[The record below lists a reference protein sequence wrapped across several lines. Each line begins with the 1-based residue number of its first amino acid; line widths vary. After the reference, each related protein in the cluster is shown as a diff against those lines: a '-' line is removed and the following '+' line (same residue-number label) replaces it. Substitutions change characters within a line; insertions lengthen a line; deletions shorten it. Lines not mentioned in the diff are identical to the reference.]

1 MKMKNLMQFEV
12 KTYKGLNKNNLA
24 DDVIAFLNT
33 YRHSDSQDKLVKYA
47 DMELTQFIRSI
58 VSDRKDAELK
68 DLEMQNLIQKYKQ
81 AS

>member
-1 MKMKNLMQFEV
+1 MQFEA

-33 YRHSDSQDKLVKYA
+33 YRHSDSQNKLVKYA

-58 VSDRKDAELK
+58 VK
-68 DLEMQNLIQKYKQ
+68 DLEMQIDFKSGRPNLIQKYKQ